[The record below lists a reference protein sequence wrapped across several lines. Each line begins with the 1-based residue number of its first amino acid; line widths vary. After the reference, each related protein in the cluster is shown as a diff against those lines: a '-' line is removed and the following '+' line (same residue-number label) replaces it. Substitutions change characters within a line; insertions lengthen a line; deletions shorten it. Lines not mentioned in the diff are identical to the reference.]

1 MNRPGQDNVQEQL
14 LRIDFKTNPPAD
26 IIHLTDGTKK
36 MQFVSFIRRMMEQRR
51 VCPAD
56 TRRRTEPTIPPAVE
70 KVEGRPNPSEETMKR
85 MEHTNPL
92 ASPESADLLSSS
104 LLEMFP
110 RVEEGEVRRLLV
122 KNQYDEE
129 QTVEELLTQE
139 ALKDKEES
147 EAGSE
152 KAKVLVPEC
161 PVCLDPPLYP
171 ERIFQCGEGHILCGT
186 CRRNITT
193 SQCPTC
199 RAPLLGR
206 AIVLEQLIHSLQ
218 NTENI
223 LSQ

>member
-1 MNRPGQDNVQEQL
+1 MNMPGEDNVQEQL
-14 LRIDFKTNPPAD
+14 LINRIDFKTNPPAD
-26 IIHLTDGTKK
+26 IVRLTDGTKK
-36 MQFVSFIRRMMEQRR
+36 MQFVSFIRRMMEQRT
-51 VCPAD
+51 VSPAD
-56 TRRRTEPTIPPAVE
+56 ARKRTEPTVPQPVE
-70 KVEGRPNPSEETMKR
+70 KIEERANSSEDTMKR
-85 MEHTNPL
+85 MEHTNQ
-92 ASPESADLLSSS
+92 ASTESDDSLSSS

-110 RVEEGEVRRLLV
+110 RVEEAEVRRLLV
-122 KNQYDEE
+122 ENNYDEE

-139 ALKDKEES
+139 ALKDKES

-186 CRRNITT
+186 CRQNITP
-193 SQCPTC
+193 SLCPTC
-199 RAPLLGR
+199 RAPLVGR

-218 NTENI
+218 NTEKI